1 MSKNKLLSDK
11 EKIEDLISQFNTL
24 KQEIEDELNQISS
37 INYKIY
43 KEEREKDDKIYS
55 SILKIIALK
64 RKIQQGLY
72 KFTVNLDEITKAD
85 ELPETEVV
93 YSDYEQLSSKLV
105 ELQSSLEVEASYHKA
120 RNITKY
126 NDCSYLIKQQQTETQ
141 RSLKNINMQILGGF
155 IGVLGLTTVAVAFV
169 VFNAS
174 TFGIPG
180 LIVAGIGVTT
190 ALLGLGLFKLGSYK
204 NGQKNSDENQL
215 VYPADNLATEIMI

>member
-1 MSKNKLLSDK
+1 MSKNKLLNDK
-11 EKIEDLISQFNTL
+11 EKIEDLISQFNIV

-37 INYKIY
+37 INYKVY
-43 KEEREKDDKIYS
+43 KEEREKNDKINS

-72 KFTVNLDEITKAD
+72 QFTVNLDEITKAD
-85 ELPETEVV
+85 ELPETEDV

-105 ELQSSLEVEASYHKA
+105 ELQNSLEVEASHKA
-120 RNITKY
+120 RNIKKY
-126 NDCSYLIKQQQTETQ
+126 NDCSHLIKQQQAETQ

-174 TFGIPG
+174 TFGVPG
-180 LIVAGIGVTT
+180 LVIAGIGVTT
-190 ALLGLGLFKLGSYK
+190 ALLGFGLFKLGSYK

-215 VYPADNLATEIMI
+215 GYLQII